1 MSAMLTACAHS
12 AAPAPP
18 IVEQQ
23 TVFRVECPTELK
35 LPVPAAITPPAGTV
49 VQANEAGWRYL
60 GDKQAREDLLADRL
74 ADAAGQCPK

>member
-1 MSAMLTACAHS
+1 M
-12 AAPAPP
+12 
-18 IVEQQ
+18 
-23 TVFRVECPTELK
+23 
-35 LPVPAAITPPAGTV
+35 PAAITPPAGTV